1 VMGTAKVEERPV
13 TGLDLEGGV
22 TVSRMFQ
29 PEAAERATMLEGD
42 ANAVA
47 DRILAIFKE
56 AGAL

>member
-1 VMGTAKVEERPV
+1 MGTAKVEDRPV
-13 TGLDLEGGV
+13 ASLDLESGV

-29 PEAAERATMLEGD
+29 PEAAEKATMLEGD

-47 DRILAIFKE
+47 DRILALFKE